1 MVFGM
6 AAYELEQTAG
16 KEDRAGRINSHSYST
31 EKVISSEASIDSLYL
46 ELTQTDIAA
55 LMEIVSKLHN
65 ISSVENNQIISLSR
79 RLESMLGINGSA
91 LGIYYPSTRENQVLA
106 SSIDLEFIPNFGTYP
121 CPVNGV
127 LSSQSERGSYAI
139 FFDGQGENFYT
150 YLCLSTNVNLLQE
163 RQKQIVNFILPYLFS
178 CLKRIHLISCRLT
191 EYGLTTRE
199 QEVVKW
205 IIEGKDNWSI
215 SRILN
220 VSERTV
226 KFHNCNI
233 YKKLGVSA
241 KAEVICEYHKLLTTI
256 ELPTAKVAKVGAG

>member
-1 MVFGM
+1 MNT
-6 AAYELEQTAG
+6 L
-16 KEDRAGRINSHSYST
+16 
-31 EKVISSEASIDSLYL
+31 
-46 ELTQTDIAA
+46 
-55 LMEIVSKLHN
+55 
-65 ISSVENNQIISLSR
+65 
-79 RLESMLGINGSA
+79 
-91 LGIYYPSTRENQVLA
+91 
-106 SSIDLEFIPNFGTYP
+106 FIPNFGTYP

-139 FFDGQGENFYT
+139 FFDSQGENFYT

-163 RQKQIVNFILPYLFS
+163 RQKQIINFILPYLFS

-256 ELPTAKVAKVGAG
+256 DLPSAKVAKVGAG